1 MKQVFLSAGSN
12 LGSRYDYLRSA
23 RALLGQMAETRV
35 LRCSPYYETQPEG
48 VPNEQPLF
56 LNAVW
61 EIETSLS
68 AADLLKNLQAIEDQL
83 ERTRPYENAPRTVD
97 LDILFY
103 GDEMIQDEKLQVPH
117 PRLQERYFVLK
128 PLCDLAP
135 KMRHP
140 QLEKNMSQ
148 LMKTWLENQVED
160 TAQSE

>member
-23 RALLGQMAETRV
+23 RALLGGLAQTRV
-35 LRCSPYYETQPEG
+35 LRCSPYYETRPEG
-48 VPNEQPLF
+48 VADEQPLY

-61 EIETSLS
+61 EVETGLS
-68 AADLLKNLQAIEDQL
+68 ADELLKNLQGIEEQL

-103 GDEMIQDEKLQVPH
+103 GDEIIQEDKLQIPH

-148 LMKTWLENQVED
+148 LMKAWLENQVED
-160 TAQSE
+160 TAQNQ